1 MRIEIVGPAVLV
13 AVAAIACPFCGAQ
26 AANIGPDAYAWSE
39 NGGWI
44 NFAPTS
50 GGGVTVADDRLTGFA
65 WSENFGWIALAPIG
79 AGVHNA
85 AGLLSGFAWGE
96 NAGWINFA
104 PPAGGVSIAPNGQF
118 NGWAWGENI
127 GWINFA
133 TQSPVVTSWLAGD
146 VIFADGFD

>member
-1 MRIEIVGPAVLV
+1 MCHLLRAIQPAL
-13 AVAAIACPFCGAQ
+13 AIALVLASGIAA
-26 AANIGPDAYAWSE
+26 AANIQPGAYAWSE

-50 GGGVTVADDRLTGFA
+50 GPGVTVADSRLTGFA
-65 WSENFGWIALAPIG
+65 WSENFGWIDLAPVG
-79 AGVHNA
+79 ACVSNDLGQ
-85 AGLLSGFAWGE
+85 LSGYAWGE

-104 PPAGGVSIAPNGQF
+104 PPIGGVVIAVSGQF

-133 TQSPVVTSWLAGD
+133 TQSPVVTTWPESD
-146 VIFADGFD
+146 VIFADDFD